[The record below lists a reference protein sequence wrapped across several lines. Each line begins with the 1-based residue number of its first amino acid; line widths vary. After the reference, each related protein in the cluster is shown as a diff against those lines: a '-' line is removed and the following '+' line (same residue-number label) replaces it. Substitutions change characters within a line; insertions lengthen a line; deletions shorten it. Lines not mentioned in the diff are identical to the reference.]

1 MSNLVGTCGFPSPF
15 LSVLYFVTWT
25 GYIYIYTVYN
35 ITTIIIIHHP
45 SSIIHHVIYH
55 LSCLIIRTY
64 TFYYFVYYYSV
75 FFIIYYLSFII
86 IIYIYTLYVYHLLC
100 VVPSPT
106 STVVTEAWLTPRVTF
121 ASHGTISVL
130 SMGRLGDS
138 GDLGGNLQN
147 WNGTVGN
154 LQWYITGWWYTYPSE
169 KWIKMMDHCS

>member
-15 LSVLYFVTWT
+15 LSVLYFVTL
-25 GYIYIYTVYN
+25 YIISPQSSS
-35 ITTIIIIHHP
+35 IIHHP
-45 SSIIHHVIYH
+45 SCNISFVVFNYTYLYI
-55 LSCLIIRTY
+55 LLFCLLLFCIL
-64 TFYYFVYYYSV
+64 YYLL
-75 FFIIYYLSFII
+75 FIIYYNY
-86 IIYIYTLYVYHLLC
+86 IYIYTLYVYHLLC

-147 WNGTVGN
+147 
-154 LQWYITGWWYTYPSE
+154 
-169 KWIKMMDHCS
+169 